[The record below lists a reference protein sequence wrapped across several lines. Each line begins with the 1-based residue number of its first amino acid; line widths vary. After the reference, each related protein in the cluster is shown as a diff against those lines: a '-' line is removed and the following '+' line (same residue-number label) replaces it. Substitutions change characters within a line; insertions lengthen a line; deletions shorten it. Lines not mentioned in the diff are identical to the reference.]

1 MSREASDECALDFQ
15 FLQVISQS
23 GPMALAAF
31 VTIYIGALSC
41 LFGLAIGTI
50 LLVLRNV
57 RFWPVPRLVRLYG
70 SFIRGTPALVQI
82 LVFYYALPPLIGL
95 DIGPLTAGI
104 LAISFNSGAYVAEIL
119 RGGLSRIPP
128 GQFEAAT
135 ALGLSRFL
143 AWRKIILPQVYYSV
157 IPLLVNEFTMVIK
170 ITPLLS
176 TITVVE
182 LTREAQYLITSTF
195 RPVEV
200 LSIAAAIYFV
210 ICFSISQLAEILQ
223 RRTRK
228 FQM

>member
-1 MSREASDECALDFQ
+1 MDFQ
-15 FLQVISQS
+15 FLQVISQA
-23 GPMALAAF
+23 GPMTLAAF
-31 VTIYIGALSC
+31 VTIYVGAISC
-41 LFGLAIGTI
+41 VLGLVVGT
-50 LLVLRNV
+50 LVLVLRNV
-57 RFWPVPRLVRLYG
+57 RFWPVPLLVRLYS

-82 LVFYYALPPLIGL
+82 LVFYYALPPLTGL
-95 DIGPLTAGI
+95 DVGPLTAGI

-128 GQFEAAT
+128 GQWEAAT
-135 ALGLSRFL
+135 ALGLPRVL
-143 AWRKIILPQVYYSV
+143 VWRKIILPQVYLSV

-176 TITVVE
+176 TITVIE

-200 LSIAAAIYFV
+200 LTIAALIYFV

-223 RRTRK
+223 RRSRRYRL
-228 FQM
+228 